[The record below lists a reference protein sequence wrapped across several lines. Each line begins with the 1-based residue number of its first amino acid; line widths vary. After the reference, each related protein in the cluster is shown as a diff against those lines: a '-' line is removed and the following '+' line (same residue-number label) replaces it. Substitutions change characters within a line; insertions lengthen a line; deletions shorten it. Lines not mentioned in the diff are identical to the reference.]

1 MDYSELLEFLTVY
14 PTAKF
19 SVPTHAIELHCHQP
33 CWLTPATF
41 SAVTVRGGGIGQKL
55 FLKKDGGVVD
65 LGTARNSEIPS
76 EVNKSISNVRNG
88 RSLGQRLTRVWR
100 MGPVEQVQPD

>member
-19 SVPTHAIELHCHQP
+19 SVPTHATELHCHQP